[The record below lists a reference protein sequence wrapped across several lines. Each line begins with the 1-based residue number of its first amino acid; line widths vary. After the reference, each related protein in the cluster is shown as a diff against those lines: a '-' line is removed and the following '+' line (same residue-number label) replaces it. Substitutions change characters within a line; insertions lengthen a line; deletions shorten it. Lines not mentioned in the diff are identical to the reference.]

1 MTRSAD
7 LPSAR
12 LLIVGP
18 QGSGKGTQGV
28 RVGEALSIPVI
39 STGDVF
45 RANVSAGTPLGQQ
58 VKAIIEAGDLVP
70 DSLTSEIVRD
80 RLTQDD
86 ASNGF
91 LLDGYPR
98 NLGQVGDLDA
108 FLESRGESLDAV
120 IELSV
125 PRDESIARLTQRAI
139 DQGRTDDTEE
149 VIANRLAIYERETAP
164 ILDVYR
170 ERGIVDA
177 IDGVGS
183 LDEIADR
190 IAAALAALPSI
201 ASAQD
206 GPPLPDDMPPANAP
220 MPAGGGAQVD
230 PNAYI
235 SPRNPNLTRTQR
247 EGLSIARRWQA
258 ESAEGIKPVPGTEGA
273 VLFAF
278 GTSEP
283 SVVCAVLQICDVQ
296 LQPGE
301 NINSVNVGDSAR
313 WLIEPAVSNSG
324 PNETQHLIIKPL
336 DANLNTTLIVTT
348 DRRTYHIRLVSHRT
362 QFMSRVAFTYPDE
375 AQAKWAAFRARSDT
389 ARAENTMAVP
399 DGARGT
405 GRGGSEYLSNL
416 DFHYSVDGRAR
427 WKPVRVYN
435 DGVKTIIEMP
445 HAMEQTEAPSLLIV
459 RAGGSVSKAADTS
472 IVNYRLQDGRYIVDQ
487 IFDQAVLISGVG
499 KRQERVTIT
508 RGG

>member
-190 IAAALAALPSI
+190 IAAALAAH
-201 ASAQD
+201 
-206 GPPLPDDMPPANAP
+206 
-220 MPAGGGAQVD
+220 
-230 PNAYI
+230 
-235 SPRNPNLTRTQR
+235 
-247 EGLSIARRWQA
+247 
-258 ESAEGIKPVPGTEGA
+258 GI
-273 VLFAF
+273 
-278 GTSEP
+278 
-283 SVVCAVLQICDVQ
+283 
-296 LQPGE
+296 
-301 NINSVNVGDSAR
+301 
-313 WLIEPAVSNSG
+313 
-324 PNETQHLIIKPL
+324 
-336 DANLNTTLIVTT
+336 
-348 DRRTYHIRLVSHRT
+348 
-362 QFMSRVAFTYPDE
+362 
-375 AQAKWAAFRARSDT
+375 
-389 ARAENTMAVP
+389 
-399 DGARGT
+399 T
-405 GRGGSEYLSNL
+405 G
-416 DFHYSVDGRAR
+416 
-427 WKPVRVYN
+427 
-435 DGVKTIIEMP
+435 
-445 HAMEQTEAPSLLIV
+445 
-459 RAGGSVSKAADTS
+459 
-472 IVNYRLQDGRYIVDQ
+472 
-487 IFDQAVLISGVG
+487 
-499 KRQERVTIT
+499 
-508 RGG
+508 

>member
-28 RVGEALSIPVI
+28 RIGEALSIPVI

-45 RANVSAGTPLGQQ
+45 RANVKDGTPLGQQ

-80 RLTQDD
+80 RLAQDD
-86 ASNGF
+86 ADNGF

-108 FLESRGESLDAV
+108 FLEGRGESLDAV

-170 ERGIVDA
+170 ERGIVDT

-190 IAAALAALPSI
+190 IAAAL
-201 ASAQD
+201 
-206 GPPLPDDMPPANAP
+206 
-220 MPAGGGAQVD
+220 
-230 PNAYI
+230 
-235 SPRNPNLTRTQR
+235 
-247 EGLSIARRWQA
+247 
-258 ESAEGIKPVPGTEGA
+258 
-273 VLFAF
+273 
-278 GTSEP
+278 
-283 SVVCAVLQICDVQ
+283 
-296 LQPGE
+296 
-301 NINSVNVGDSAR
+301 SAR
-313 WLIEPAVSNSG
+313 GI
-324 PNETQHLIIKPL
+324 
-336 DANLNTTLIVTT
+336 
-348 DRRTYHIRLVSHRT
+348 
-362 QFMSRVAFTYPDE
+362 
-375 AQAKWAAFRARSDT
+375 
-389 ARAENTMAVP
+389 
-399 DGARGT
+399 T
-405 GRGGSEYLSNL
+405 G
-416 DFHYSVDGRAR
+416 
-427 WKPVRVYN
+427 
-435 DGVKTIIEMP
+435 
-445 HAMEQTEAPSLLIV
+445 
-459 RAGGSVSKAADTS
+459 
-472 IVNYRLQDGRYIVDQ
+472 
-487 IFDQAVLISGVG
+487 
-499 KRQERVTIT
+499 
-508 RGG
+508 